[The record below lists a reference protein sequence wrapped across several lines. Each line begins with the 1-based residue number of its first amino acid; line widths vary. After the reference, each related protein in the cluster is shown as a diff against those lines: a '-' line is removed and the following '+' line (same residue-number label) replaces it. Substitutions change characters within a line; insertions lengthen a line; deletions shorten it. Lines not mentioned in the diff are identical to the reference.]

1 MKRNRI
7 TNAIIVLFIIV
18 AVVVVRL
25 AIYLYEDTMTLSY
38 QEWKQKECAYI
49 GGITIGTDSI
59 KAVDQ
64 IRKRLTCIG
73 GKPEIITF
81 GDSIGYYF
89 PKYNEKYYI
98 TLDKYDHTVKQI
110 YFHSD
115 SLTDKEVDV
124 IAKGNRF
131 SKYKQLYH
139 KGKTWTS
146 YQDGQGTYMIYKN
159 KIN

>member
-1 MKRNRI
+1 MKRNKI
-7 TNAIIVLFIIV
+7 TNIIIALCIV
-18 AVVVVRL
+18 AV
-25 AIYLYEDTMTLSY
+25 AIKFTFYLYDALKTSSY

-64 IRKRLTCIG
+64 IRKRLIHIG
-73 GKPEIITF
+73 GKPDIIIF
-81 GDSIGYYF
+81 GDSIGYYS
-89 PKYNEKYYI
+89 PEYNEKYYV
-98 TLDKYDHTVKQI
+98 TLDKRDHTVNQI

-115 SLTDKEVDV
+115 SLTNQEVDV
-124 IAKGNRF
+124 IARGNRF

-146 YQDGQGTYMIYKN
+146 YQDGQGTFMIYKN